1 MTKKH
6 KLIIKKQFV
15 ILLSKIL
22 TALLWSQ
29 RFKNNMML
37 SKLTIGKCLCV
48 YISLE
53 ITKLKQF
60 DFLVSI
66 VVIYEKQYVIYFN
79 DFLT

>member
-1 MTKKH
+1 
-6 KLIIKKQFV
+6 
-15 ILLSKIL
+15 
-22 TALLWSQ
+22 
-29 RFKNNMML
+29 ML

-66 VVIYEKQYVIYFN
+66 VVIYEKHYVIYFN